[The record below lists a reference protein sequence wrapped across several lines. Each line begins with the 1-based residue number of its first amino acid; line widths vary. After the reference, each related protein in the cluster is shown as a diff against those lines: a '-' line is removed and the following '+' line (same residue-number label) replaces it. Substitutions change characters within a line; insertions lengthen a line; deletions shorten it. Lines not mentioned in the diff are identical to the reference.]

1 MTQFEFEKERPEQ
14 LTEFRSKLR
23 KLTDEYH
30 AYIYDVNGIAEGIGK
45 IEKAIS
51 NQLNQIKTHE
61 VVAAL
66 LNMNVDGE
74 TMEYILGEVNMKE
87 QMLRQLIMTTPM
99 TVIDD
104 LLDERG
110 IFQD

>member
-1 MTQFEFEKERPEQ
+1 MTQFEKERPEQ
-14 LTEFRSKLR
+14 LTEFRSELR
-23 KLTDEYH
+23 KLIDKYH
-30 AYIYDVNGIAEGIGK
+30 AYIYDVDGIVKGIDE

-87 QMLRQLIMTTPM
+87 QMLRQLVMTASTN
-99 TVIDD
+99 VIND
-104 LLDERG
+104 LLDDRRY
-110 IFQD
+110 I